1 MTSRTLRTVVL
12 GNFDGLHRGHQQLI
26 ALGRQIADQY
36 GEELAVFTFYPQMQQ
51 VLDPD
56 FCYLL
61 TEQQKLKRFAQLQVD
76 VVETVPFEASI
87 AQLSPEA
94 FVRTIL
100 VERLR
105 ASHVV
110 VGFNY
115 SFGYRGA
122 GDPQLLQQLAEPYGI
137 TVTVM
142 EPCYVD
148 GEIVSSSAVR
158 NYLREGNVEKAKA
171 MLGYAYSLEGP
182 VLTGNQIGRTIG
194 FPTANIG
201 PAQNILLPANGVYAA
216 LTYVDG
222 KAYPGILNVG
232 LRPTIANSVGIN
244 IEVNLFDFDA
254 DIYGKQIRTEFHY
267 FLRREQ
273 KFSGLDQLKAQLEQ
287 DRARTR
293 KLFADTAIYAN

>member
-1 MTSRTLRTVVL
+1 MHSCL
-12 GNFDGLHRGHQQLI
+12 
-26 ALGRQIADQY
+26 
-36 GEELAVFTFYPQMQQ
+36 
-51 VLDPD
+51 
-56 FCYLL
+56 
-61 TEQQKLKRFAQLQVD
+61 
-76 VVETVPFEASI
+76 
-87 AQLSPEA
+87 PEA

-122 GDPQLLQQLAEPYGI
+122 GDPQLLQQLTEPYGI

-182 VLTGNQIGRTIG
+182 VLTGNQIGRTTVSRRLILG
-194 FPTANIG
+194 LPEIFCCQPTAFM
-201 PAQNILLPANGVYAA
+201 Q
-216 LTYVDG
+216 
-222 KAYPGILNVG
+222 
-232 LRPTIANSVGIN
+232 R
-244 IEVNLFDFDA
+244 
-254 DIYGKQIRTEFHY
+254 
-267 FLRREQ
+267 
-273 KFSGLDQLKAQLEQ
+273 
-287 DRARTR
+287 
-293 KLFADTAIYAN
+293 